1 LAGWLVGW
9 LAGWLVGWLAGWL
22 VGWLAWRA
30 CTAPVGLQ
38 EVRTTTGGFNEM
50 PSQSSCAARYQR
62 FFATTLCSFT
72 AAPTAAELIL
82 MKLGTPTLN
91 DG

>member
-1 LAGWLVGW
+1 MKCRRSQAALLAISV
-9 LAGWLVGWLAGWL
+9 
-22 VGWLAWRA
+22 
-30 CTAPVGLQ
+30 
-38 EVRTTTGGFNEM
+38 
-50 PSQSSCAARYQR
+50 

-91 DG
+91 DGQNEFLKRL

>member
-1 LAGWLVGW
+1 MKCRRSQAALLAISV
-9 LAGWLVGWLAGWL
+9 
-22 VGWLAWRA
+22 
-30 CTAPVGLQ
+30 
-38 EVRTTTGGFNEM
+38 
-50 PSQSSCAARYQR
+50 

-91 DG
+91 DGQHEFLKRL